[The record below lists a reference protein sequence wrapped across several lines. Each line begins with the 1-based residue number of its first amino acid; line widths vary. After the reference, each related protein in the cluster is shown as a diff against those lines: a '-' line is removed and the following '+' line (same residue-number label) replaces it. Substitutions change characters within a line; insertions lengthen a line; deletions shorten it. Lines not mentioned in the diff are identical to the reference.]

1 MNNSYSSPQPTHSNK
16 TFAEIASNTC
26 LPKMNQAIVF
36 NSINNI
42 KQIDYVTAIS
52 KTIPAKNIQF
62 VSRISNN
69 RFCVFFNSQTVM
81 ENLLKIQSSIQ
92 VNGIEI
98 PIRRLINTSK
108 RIILS
113 NVYPTIPN
121 QLIIDALHELGIKT
135 VSQIRA
141 GFATE
146 QFSHILSFRRQIYIS
161 QDSMSKLPSSI
172 TVTTENTTFRIF
184 INDDTVTCFQCH
196 QTGHFSSQC
205 TNIPNTINVTE
216 QTETEME
223 TLIDLSST
231 ANNIINESC
240 PLPFANA
247 QNANTSQDKDTSF
260 INLSVES
267 TNVTS
272 LEQSVKSTLADKLIS
287 SANSNSKVK
296 SLQTGKR
303 PAPSTVTNSQPPSPT
318 SSSSSNGEVHT
329 NIDEWL
335 ESTHELFNSHPDF
348 SLTYNQFKDFLECS
362 KGCSELGNLCI
373 KYLSSPDNIIE
384 IISTIYPNVT
394 VKSAKN
400 RLTRL
405 SNALK
410 KIQKSTVSQTSM
422 IDCEDYETF
431 YLKWKLTNINWDTY
445 QTEIEK
451 NILNH
456 DFSFSNN
463 NNVEDN
469 MEKLSNLI
477 YNTTSNIFEQNS
489 YSGKRPPVPWWNKT
503 IKHAIRNKKTSFNK
517 FKRTHDFHDFI
528 EFKKN
533 KALVRYLI
541 KNEKKK
547 SSTNIWKKIKIIK
560 GIPMTQIKTILS
572 ENVILTEPQ
581 EIAQSI
587 GQYFYSNSSDAS
599 LTNDFLKYKQE
610 KENFI
615 NTPTNLQPNHGQ
627 GSILNEPIT
636 LPEIELCLRGKKS
649 KSCGS
654 DIIPFIFL
662 QNLPSRLRLSIGAF
676 KSSPIISL
684 LSLTGEPP
692 LHFRRLKLSLNYIAR
707 ILSTP
712 NNSTILFLNKNRF
725 SKIYE
730 HNPKLRRPL
739 GLRLQQEMMEINIVA
754 NEICQRENCQIP
766 TWKQP
771 NYRVDTSLSVHSK
784 KETSNI
790 IYNNLFNELIHSY
803 STSTQIYTDASKTEM
818 GIGLAIVHLNET
830 KQFKLNIYNSIYTA
844 ECLALYK
851 GVQLALQIQD
861 TKIDLCSDSLSALAN
876 LQSIIL
882 SEPLA
887 ILISNLLSKSSKD
900 IQFVWIPGHC
910 NIKGNEKADEAARNA
925 IMSPNSELIPFSSL
939 VDIKRNINKYCVE
952 WWNSKWHN
960 TSENKL
966 REIKH
971 SVELWPKYTDLN
983 RKNEV
988 ILNRLRIGHTKFT
1001 HGHLMAKTDPPLCS
1015 TCNLN
1020 YSIEHIIIHCPNF
1033 NAARRDFNIPDNLY
1047 DAIGPFSNWRNI
1059 ILYLK
1064 EIELYNSI

>member
-1 MNNSYSSPQPTHSNK
+1 
-16 TFAEIASNTC
+16 
-26 LPKMNQAIVF
+26 
-36 NSINNI
+36 
-42 KQIDYVTAIS
+42 
-52 KTIPAKNIQF
+52 
-62 VSRISNN
+62 
-69 RFCVFFNSQTVM
+69 M

-135 VSQIRA
+135 VSQISHMTA

-172 TVTTENTTFRIF
+172 TVTIENTTFRIF
-184 INDDTVTCFQCH
+184 INDATTCFQCH

-318 SSSSSNGEVHT
+318 SSSSSLPSSPPPIVRPPNTQHGQTQSAKISKVITSKKLKTGPSSSSNDEVHT

-384 IISTIYPNVT
+384 IISTNYPNVT

-400 RLTRL
+400 RLTRDNHNRASGGVATFVSSQYPSEEIPL
-405 SNALK
+405 S
-410 KIQKSTVSQTSM
+410 
-422 IDCEDYETF
+422 
-431 YLKWKLTNINWDTY
+431 TNL
-445 QTEIEK
+445 EA
-451 NILNH
+451 
-456 DFSFSNN
+456 
-463 NNVEDN
+463 VA
-469 MEKLSNLI
+469 
-477 YNTTSNIFEQNS
+477 QNS

-547 SSTNIWKKIKIIK
+547 AWEKFTTDLNSKESSTNIWKKIKIIK

-610 KENFI
+610 KEKYI

-662 QNLPSRLRLSIGAF
+662 QNLPSSGKMLLLHLYNQIWETGII
-676 KSSPIISL
+676 PIKWKNAI
-684 LSLTGEPP
+684 
-692 LHFRRLKLSLNYIAR
+692 I
-707 ILSTP
+707 TP
-712 NNSTILFLNKNRF
+712 IPKKNQNRF
-725 SKIYE
+725 EPTGYRPISVLCCMSKLLE
-730 HNPKLRRPL
+730 K
-739 GLRLQQEMMEINIVA
+739 
-754 NEICQRENCQIP
+754 
-766 TWKQP
+766 
-771 NYRVDTSLSVHSK
+771 
-784 KETSNI
+784 I
-790 IYNNLFNELIHSY
+790 IYNRLNWYATQHKFLSPSQHSFRKY
-803 STSTQIYTDASKTEM
+803 HSTTDCHVKIETEV
-818 GIGLAIVHLNET
+818 IET
-830 KQFKLNIYNSIYTA
+830 
-844 ECLALYK
+844 
-851 GVQLALQIQD
+851 
-861 TKIDLCSDSLSALAN
+861 LAN
-876 LQSIIL
+876 KQSM
-882 SEPLA
+882 
-887 ILISNLLSKSSKD
+887 ILISLDLQKAYDTVWRYRVINLLKNWNIHGNMIIFLTNFLNQRSFQVKIGDLTSNTFVLENGVPQGSPLSTFLFQTAINNLPNTISNPVKSIIFADDTHLYIRGTQISEMTRILQKCLND
-900 IQFVWIPGHC
+900 LSDWCFKAGFIFSP
-910 NIKGNEKADEAARNA
+910 EKT
-925 IMSPNSELIPFSSL
+925 
-939 VDIKRNINKYCVE
+939 KC
-952 WWNSKWHN
+952 
-960 TSENKL
+960 
-966 REIKH
+966 
-971 SVELWPKYTDLN
+971 
-983 RKNEV
+983 
-988 ILNRLRIGHTKFT
+988 IL
-1001 HGHLMAKTDPPLCS
+1001 
-1015 TCNLN
+1015 
-1020 YSIEHIIIHCPNF
+1020 
-1033 NAARRDFNIPDNLY
+1033 
-1047 DAIGPFSNWRNI
+1047 FSNKRKLTKPKLFLGTTCLTFVDDI
-1059 ILYLK
+1059 SILGLNFDSKLTWKSHIMALK
-1064 EIELYNSI
+1064 KKRIQKP